1 MISTD
6 VLQIGF
12 LSSLTI
18 DNERSSLT
26 IVNEVVGIG
35 WARWAVGWIGVFIGI
50 YIQVFII

>member
-6 VLQIGF
+6 ALQIGF

-26 IVNEVVGIG
+26 IVNEVVIGIG
-35 WARWAVGWIGVFIGI
+35 WAVGWIGVFIGI